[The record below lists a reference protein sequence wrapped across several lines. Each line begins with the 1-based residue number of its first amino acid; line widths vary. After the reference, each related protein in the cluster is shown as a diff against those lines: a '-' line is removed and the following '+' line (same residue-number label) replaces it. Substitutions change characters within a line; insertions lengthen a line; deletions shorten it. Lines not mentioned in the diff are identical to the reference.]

1 MGHAKHPPRADEVR
15 SFLRDRSGA
24 LRQTLSDLIRARTVN
39 PPGDEHLAAKILAQ
53 FCDAEGI
60 PFETFEKAPGRTN
73 VVARVGRGRPRIA
86 VPLHFDVVPAG
97 DGWETDPFEPVVRG
111 DRIIGRGAKDNKG
124 PLAVMMLAAKYL
136 KTREAE
142 LPGTLLL
149 VGAADEEAGSALGMR
164 YLLEECGFEADAAI
178 VPDAGHEMRRVLVGE
193 KGVLFFKVV
202 AEGRQAHGSS
212 PQRGASALWPVVDFL
227 NRIREWRPLDHA
239 PRREPLGRTRGS
251 RRVGRTS
258 DRPEGVEGRP
268 ASAKSDLFTPPTLNV
283 GAIHA
288 GTVPNMVPGRCEAL
302 VDVRY
307 LPGTD
312 VESILAHLRGVL
324 AETAGNAAGPVV
336 RDSLYYRAGVRMR
349 LEVLSDQAPSQV
361 ATDHPLVKVIQR
373 RTEEVTGER
382 PKVFGQSGA
391 SVAKFLVLRGIPAV
405 GFSCGPEGVE
415 HMANE
420 WTSLEELGRFAEVMT
435 LVVWDLMSERV

>member
-15 SFLRDRSGA
+15 SFLRDRRGA
-24 LRQTLSDLIRARTVN
+24 LRQTLSDLIRARTEN
-39 PPGDEHLAAKILAQ
+39 PPGDEHLAAKILTQ
-53 FCDAEGI
+53 FCEAEGI
-60 PFETFEKAPGRTN
+60 PYETFEKEPGRTN
-73 VVARVGRGRPRIA
+73 VVARVGSGRPRIA

-124 PLAVMMLAAKYL
+124 PLAAIMLAAKYL

-142 LPGTLLL
+142 LAGTLLL

-164 YLLEECGFEADAAI
+164 YLLEECSFEADVAI

-212 PQRGASALWPVVDFL
+212 PERGASALWPVVDFL
-227 NRIREWRPLDHA
+227 NRIRDWRP
-239 PRREPLGRTRGS
+239 P
-251 RRVGRTS
+251 
-258 DRPEGVEGRP
+258 
-268 ASAKSDLFTPPTLNV
+268 SAKSDLFTPPTLNV

-302 VDVRY
+302 VDIRY
-307 LPGTD
+307 LPGTA
-312 VESILAHLRGVL
+312 VESILVHLRGIMSEV
-324 AETAGNAAGPVV
+324 AVK
-336 RDSLYYRAGVRMR
+336 SAGVRMR
-349 LEVLSDQAPSQV
+349 LEVVSDQPPSQV

-373 RTEEVTGER
+373 RTEEVTGLR
-382 PKVFGQSGA
+382 PEVFGQSGA
-391 SVAKFLVLRGIPAV
+391 SVAKFLVLRGMAAV

-420 WTSLEELGRFAEVMT
+420 WTSLDELARFAEVMT
-435 LVVWDLMSERV
+435 LVVWDLISEGV

>member
-15 SFLRDRSGA
+15 SFLRDRRGA
-24 LRQTLSDLIRARTVN
+24 LRQTLSDLIRARTEN
-39 PPGDEHLAAKILAQ
+39 PPGDEHLAAKILTQ

-60 PFETFEKAPGRTN
+60 PYETFEKEPGRTN

-86 VPLHFDVVPAG
+86 VPLHLDVVPAG

-111 DRIIGRGAKDNKG
+111 DRLVGRGAKDNKG
-124 PLAVMMLAAKYL
+124 PLAAMMLAAKYL
-136 KTREAE
+136 KTCEAE
-142 LPGTLLL
+142 LPGSLLL

-164 YLLEECGFEADAAI
+164 YLLEECSFEAEAAI
-178 VPDAGHEMRRVLVGE
+178 VPDSGHEMRRVLVGE

-212 PQRGASALWPVVDFL
+212 PERGASALWPVVDFL
-227 NRIREWRPLDHA
+227 ERIREWRPAGA
-239 PRREPLGRTRGS
+239 P
-251 RRVGRTS
+251 
-258 DRPEGVEGRP
+258 
-268 ASAKSDLFTPPTLNV
+268 SDLFTPPTLNV

-302 VDVRY
+302 VDIRY
-307 LPGTD
+307 LPGTG
-312 VESILAHLRGVL
+312 VESILAHLRGIL
-324 AETAGNAAGPVV
+324 LEAAGK
-336 RDSLYYRAGVRMR
+336 SAGVRMR
-349 LEVLSDQAPSQV
+349 LEVISDQAPSQV
-361 ATDHPLVKVIQR
+361 ATDHPLVEVIQR

-382 PKVFGQSGA
+382 PEVFGQSGA
-391 SVAKFLVLRGIPAV
+391 SVAKFLVLRGMPAV

-420 WTSLEELGRFAEVMT
+420 WTSLDELVRFAEVMT
-435 LVVWDLMSERV
+435 LVVWDLMGEGV

>member
-1 MGHAKHPPRADEVR
+1 MRPSASLDPSDMGHAKHPPRADEVR
-15 SFLRDRSGA
+15 SFLRDRRGA
-24 LRQTLSDLIRARTVN
+24 LRQTLSELIRARTVN
-39 PPGDEHLAAKILAQ
+39 PPGDEHLAAKILTQ
-53 FCDAEGI
+53 FCEAEGI
-60 PFETFEKAPGRTN
+60 PYETFEKAPGRTN

-124 PLAVMMLAAKYL
+124 PLAAMMLAAKYL
-136 KTREAE
+136 KMHEAE

-164 YLLEECGFEADAAI
+164 YLLEECSFEAEAAI

-212 PQRGASALWPVVDFL
+212 PQRGASALWPVADFL
-227 NRIREWRPLDHA
+227 NRIRDWRP
-239 PRREPLGRTRGS
+239 P
-251 RRVGRTS
+251 
-258 DRPEGVEGRP
+258 
-268 ASAKSDLFTPPTLNV
+268 SAKSDLFTAPTLNV

-302 VDVRY
+302 VDIRY
-307 LPGTD
+307 LPGTG
-312 VESILAHLRGVL
+312 VESILAHLRGIL
-324 AETAGNAAGPVV
+324 LEAAGK
-336 RDSLYYRAGVRMR
+336 SAGVRMR
-349 LEVLSDQAPSQV
+349 LEVISDQAPSQV
-361 ATDHPLVKVIQR
+361 ATDHPLVEVIQR

-382 PKVFGQSGA
+382 PEVFGQSGA
-391 SVAKFLVLRGIPAV
+391 SVAKFLVLRGMPAV

-420 WTSLEELGRFAEVMT
+420 WTSLDELVRFAEVMT
-435 LVVWDLMSERV
+435 LVVWDLMGEGV

>member
-1 MGHAKHPPRADEVR
+1 MRLFTSLDPSDMGHAKHPPRADEVR
-15 SFLRDRSGA
+15 SFLRDRRGA
-24 LRQTLSDLIRARTVN
+24 LRQTLSDLIRARTEN
-39 PPGDEHLAAKILAQ
+39 PPGDEHLAAKVLTQ
-53 FCDAEGI
+53 FCEAEGI
-60 PFETFEKAPGRTN
+60 PYETFEKEPGRTN
-73 VVARVGRGRPRIA
+73 VVARVGPGSPRRVACGDAPGPRIA

-124 PLAVMMLAAKYL
+124 PLAAMMLVAKYL

-142 LPGTLLL
+142 LAGTLLL

-164 YLLEECGFEADAAI
+164 YLLEECSFEADVAI

-212 PQRGASALWPVVDFL
+212 PERGASALWPVVDFL
-227 NRIREWRPLDHA
+227 NRIRDWRP
-239 PRREPLGRTRGS
+239 P
-251 RRVGRTS
+251 
-258 DRPEGVEGRP
+258 
-268 ASAKSDLFTPPTLNV
+268 SAKSDLFTPPTLNV

-302 VDVRY
+302 VDIRY
-307 LPGTD
+307 LPGTA
-312 VESILAHLRGVL
+312 VESILVHLRGIMSEV
-324 AETAGNAAGPVV
+324 AVK
-336 RDSLYYRAGVRMR
+336 SAGVRMR
-349 LEVLSDQAPSQV
+349 LEVVSDQPPSQV

-373 RTEEVTGER
+373 RTEEVTGLR
-382 PKVFGQSGA
+382 PEVFGQSGA
-391 SVAKFLVLRGIPAV
+391 SVAKFLVLRGMPAV

-420 WTSLEELGRFAEVMT
+420 WTSLDELARFAEVMT
-435 LVVWDLMSERV
+435 LVVWDLISEGV

>member
-1 MGHAKHPPRADEVR
+1 MRPSASLDPSDMGHAKHPPRGDEVR
-15 SFLRDRSGA
+15 SFLRDRRGA

-39 PPGDEHLAAKILAQ
+39 PPGDEHLAAKILTQ
-53 FCDAEGI
+53 FCEAEGI
-60 PFETFEKAPGRTN
+60 PYETFEKEPGRTN

-124 PLAVMMLAAKYL
+124 PLAAMMLVAKYL

-164 YLLEECGFEADAAI
+164 YLLEECSFEADVAI

-212 PQRGASALWPVVDFL
+212 PERGASALWPVVDFL
-227 NRIREWRPLDHA
+227 NRIREWRP
-239 PRREPLGRTRGS
+239 
-251 RRVGRTS
+251 
-258 DRPEGVEGRP
+258 P
-268 ASAKSDLFTPPTLNV
+268 AAKSDLFTPPTLNV
-283 GAIHA
+283 GAIRA

-302 VDVRY
+302 VDIRY
-307 LPGTD
+307 LPGTA
-312 VESILAHLRGVL
+312 VESILVHLRGIMSEV
-324 AETAGNAAGPVV
+324 AVK
-336 RDSLYYRAGVRMR
+336 SAGVRMR
-349 LEVLSDQAPSQV
+349 LEVISDQPPSQV

-373 RTEEVTGER
+373 RTEEVTGLR
-382 PKVFGQSGA
+382 PEVFGQSGA
-391 SVAKFLVLRGIPAV
+391 SVAKFLVLRGMPAV

-420 WTSLEELGRFAEVMT
+420 WTSLDELARFAEVMT
-435 LVVWDLMSERV
+435 LVVWDLMSEGE

>member
-1 MGHAKHPPRADEVR
+1 MRLFTSLDPSDMGHAKHPPRADEVR
-15 SFLRDRSGA
+15 SFLRDRRGD

-39 PPGDEHLAAKILAQ
+39 PPGDEHLAAKVLTQ
-53 FCDAEGI
+53 FCEAEGI
-60 PFETFEKAPGRTN
+60 PYETFEKEPGRTN
-73 VVARVGRGRPRIA
+73 VVARIGPCAASCGGAPGPRVA

-124 PLAVMMLAAKYL
+124 PLAAMMLAAKYL
-136 KTREAE
+136 KTCEAE
-142 LPGTLLL
+142 LGGTFLL

-164 YLLEECGFEADAAI
+164 YLLEECSFEAEAAI
-178 VPDAGHEMRRVLVGE
+178 VPDSGHEMRRVLVGE
-193 KGVLFFKVV
+193 KGVLFLKVV

-212 PQRGASALWPVVDFL
+212 PERGASALWPVVEFL
-227 NRIREWRPLDHA
+227 NRIRDWRPSSA
-239 PRREPLGRTRGS
+239 P
-251 RRVGRTS
+251 
-258 DRPEGVEGRP
+258 
-268 ASAKSDLFTPPTLNV
+268 SDLFTPPTLNV

-302 VDVRY
+302 VDIRY
-307 LPGTD
+307 LPGMD
-312 VESILAHLRGVL
+312 LESILAHLRGIMS
-324 AETAGNAAGPVV
+324 EAAGK
-336 RDSLYYRAGVRMR
+336 SAGVRMR
-349 LEVLSDQAPSQV
+349 LEVISDQAPSQV

-391 SVAKFLVLRGIPAV
+391 SVAKFLVLRGMPAV

-420 WTSLEELGRFAEVMT
+420 WTSLDELGRFAEVMT
-435 LVVWDLMSERV
+435 LVVWDLMSEGE

>member
-1 MGHAKHPPRADEVR
+1 MRLFTSLDPSDMGHAKHPPRADEVR
-15 SFLRDRSGA
+15 SFVRDRVGD
-24 LRQTLSDLIRARTVN
+24 LRQYLSDLIRARTEN
-39 PPGDEHLAAKILAQ
+39 PPGDEHLAAKILTQ
-53 FCDAEGI
+53 FCEAEGI
-60 PFETFEKAPGRTN
+60 HYETFEKAPGRMN

-111 DRIIGRGAKDNKG
+111 DRIVGRGAKDNKG
-124 PLAVMMLAAKYL
+124 PLAAMMLAAKYL
-136 KTREAE
+136 KTHEAE
-142 LPGTLLL
+142 LAGTLLL

-164 YLLEECGFEADAAI
+164 YLLEDCSFEAEAAI

-227 NRIREWRPLDHA
+227 NRIREWRP
-239 PRREPLGRTRGS
+239 
-251 RRVGRTS
+251 
-258 DRPEGVEGRP
+258 P
-268 ASAKSDLFTPPTLNV
+268 AAKSDLFTPPTLNV

-302 VDVRY
+302 VDIRY

-312 VESILAHLRGVL
+312 VENILAHLRGIM
-324 AETAGNAAGPVV
+324 AEAAGKSAGPVV

-349 LEVLSDQAPSQV
+349 LEVISDQPPSQV

-373 RTEEVTGER
+373 RTEEVTGLR
-382 PKVFGQSGA
+382 PEVFGQSGA

-420 WTSLEELGRFAEVMT
+420 WTSLDELGRFAEVMT
-435 LVVWDLMSERV
+435 LVVWDLMSEGE

>member
-1 MGHAKHPPRADEVR
+1 MRLFTSLDPSDMGHAKHPPRADEVR
-15 SFLRDRSGA
+15 SFVRDRVGD
-24 LRQTLSDLIRARTVN
+24 LRQYLSDLIRTRTEN
-39 PPGDEHLAAKILAQ
+39 PPGDEHLAAKILTQ
-53 FCDAEGI
+53 FCEAEGI
-60 PFETFEKAPGRTN
+60 HYETFEKAPGRMN

-111 DRIIGRGAKDNKG
+111 DRIVGRGAKDNKG
-124 PLAVMMLAAKYL
+124 PLAAMMLAAKYL
-136 KTREAE
+136 KMHEAG

-164 YLLEECGFEADAAI
+164 YLLEECSFEAEAAI

-212 PQRGASALWPVVDFL
+212 PERGASALWPVVDFL
-227 NRIREWRPLDHA
+227 NRIREWRP
-239 PRREPLGRTRGS
+239 P
-251 RRVGRTS
+251 
-258 DRPEGVEGRP
+258 
-268 ASAKSDLFTPPTLNV
+268 SAKSDLFTPPTLNV

-302 VDVRY
+302 VDIRY

-312 VESILAHLRGVL
+312 LESMLAHLRGIMSE
-324 AETAGNAAGPVV
+324 AAGKSAGPVV

-349 LEVLSDQAPSQV
+349 LEVISDQPPSQV

-373 RTEEVTGER
+373 RTEEVTGLR
-382 PKVFGQSGA
+382 PEVFGQSGA
-391 SVAKFLVLRGIPAV
+391 SVAKFLVLRGMPAV

-420 WTSLEELGRFAEVMT
+420 WTSLDELVRFAEVMT

>member
-1 MGHAKHPPRADEVR
+1 MRPSASLDPSDMGHAKHPPRADEVR
-15 SFLRDRSGA
+15 SFLRDRRGA
-24 LRQTLSDLIRARTVN
+24 LRQTLSELIRARTVN
-39 PPGDEHLAAKILAQ
+39 PPGDEHLAAKILTQ
-53 FCDAEGI
+53 FCEAEGI
-60 PFETFEKAPGRTN
+60 PYETFEKAPGRTN

-124 PLAVMMLAAKYL
+124 PLAAMMLAAKYL
-136 KTREAE
+136 KMHEAE

-164 YLLEECGFEADAAI
+164 YLLEECSFEAEAAI

-227 NRIREWRPLDHA
+227 NRIRDWRP
-239 PRREPLGRTRGS
+239 P
-251 RRVGRTS
+251 
-258 DRPEGVEGRP
+258 
-268 ASAKSDLFTPPTLNV
+268 SAKSDLFTAPTLNV

-302 VDVRY
+302 VDIRY
-307 LPGTD
+307 LPGTG
-312 VESILAHLRGVL
+312 VESILAHLRGIL
-324 AETAGNAAGPVV
+324 LEAAGK
-336 RDSLYYRAGVRMR
+336 SAGVRMR
-349 LEVLSDQAPSQV
+349 LEVISDQAPSQV
-361 ATDHPLVKVIQR
+361 ATDHPLVEVIQR

-382 PKVFGQSGA
+382 PEVFGQSGA
-391 SVAKFLVLRGIPAV
+391 SVAKFLVLRGMPAV

-420 WTSLEELGRFAEVMT
+420 WTSLDELVRFAEVMT
-435 LVVWDLMSERV
+435 LVVWDLMGEGV

>member
-1 MGHAKHPPRADEVR
+1 MEHAKHPPRAEEVR
-15 SFLRDRSGA
+15 SFLRDRRGD

-39 PPGDEHLAAKILAQ
+39 PPGDEHLAAKILTQ
-53 FCDAEGI
+53 FCEAEGI
-60 PFETFEKAPGRTN
+60 PYETFEKAPGRTN
-73 VVARVGRGRPRIA
+73 VVARVGRGPNPNPNGAGGAGGAGAPGPRIA

-124 PLAVMMLAAKYL
+124 PLAAMMLAAKYL
-136 KTREAE
+136 KTCEAE

-149 VGAADEEAGSALGMR
+149 VGVADEEAGSELGMR
-164 YLLEECGFEADAAI
+164 YLLEECAFEAEAAI

-212 PQRGASALWPVVDFL
+212 PERGASALWPVVDFL

-239 PRREPLGRTRGS
+239 R
-251 RRVGRTS
+251 

-268 ASAKSDLFTPPTLNV
+268 AGAKSDLFTPPTLNV

-312 VESILAHLRGVL
+312 LESILAHLRGIMSEV
-324 AETAGNAAGPVV
+324 AEK
-336 RDSLYYRAGVRMR
+336 SAGVRMR
-349 LEVLSDQAPSQV
+349 LEVVSDQAPSRV

-382 PKVFGQSGA
+382 PEVFGQSGA

-420 WTSLEELGRFAEVMT
+420 WTSLDELVRFAEVMT
-435 LVVWDLMSERV
+435 LVVWDLMSEGV

>member
-1 MGHAKHPPRADEVR
+1 LMSDRCPIPDAADVHTFVEKHAEE
-15 SFLRDRSGA
+15 LENA
-24 LRQTLSDLIRARTVN
+24 LFDLIRARTEN
-39 PPGDEHLAAKILAQ
+39 PPGDEHLAAKILTQ
-53 FCDAEGI
+53 FCEAEGI
-60 PFETFEKAPGRTN
+60 PFETFEKEPGRTN
-73 VVARVGRGRPRIA
+73 VVARVGPVPNPNGTGAPGPRVA

-111 DRIIGRGAKDNKG
+111 DRIVGRGAKDNKG
-124 PLAVMMLAAKYL
+124 PLAAMMLAAKYL
-136 KTREAE
+136 KTHETE

-164 YLLEECGFEADAAI
+164 YLLEECSFEAEAAI

-212 PQRGASALWPVVDFL
+212 PERGASALWPVVEFL
-227 NRIREWRPLDHA
+227 ERIREW
-239 PRREPLGRTRGS
+239 
-251 RRVGRTS
+251 
-258 DRPEGVEGRP
+258 RP

-302 VDVRY
+302 VDIRY

-312 VESILAHLRGVL
+312 VESILSHLRGIM
-324 AETAGNAAGPVV
+324 AETAGKA
-336 RDSLYYRAGVRMR
+336 AGVRMR
-349 LEVLSDQAPSQV
+349 LEVISDQPPSQV
-361 ATDHPLVKVIQR
+361 AADHPLVKVIQR
-373 RTEEVTGER
+373 RTEEVTGVR
-382 PKVFGQSGA
+382 PEVFGQSGA

-420 WTSLEELGRFAEVMT
+420 WTSLDELVRFAEVMT
-435 LVVWDLMSERV
+435 LVVWDLMSEGE

>member
-1 MGHAKHPPRADEVR
+1 MSDRCPIPEAADVHSFVEKHAEE
-15 SFLRDRSGA
+15 LENA
-24 LRQTLSDLIRARTVN
+24 LFDLLRARTVN
-39 PPGDEHLAAKILAQ
+39 PPGDEHLAAKVLTQ
-53 FCDAEGI
+53 FCEAEGI
-60 PFETFEKAPGRTN
+60 PYEIFEKEPGRTN
-73 VVARVGRGRPRIA
+73 VVARIGPGPNPNGAGGAGAPGPRIA

-124 PLAVMMLAAKYL
+124 PLAAMMLAAKYL
-136 KTREAE
+136 KTCEAE

-164 YLLEECGFEADAAI
+164 YLLEECSFEAEAAI

-193 KGVLFFKVV
+193 KGVLFIKVV

-212 PQRGASALWPVVDFL
+212 PERGASALWPVVDFL
-227 NRIREWRPLDHA
+227 NRIRDL
-239 PRREPLGRTRGS
+239 
-251 RRVGRTS
+251 
-258 DRPEGVEGRP
+258 RP
-268 ASAKSDLFTPPTLNV
+268 AGAPSDLFTPPTLNV

-302 VDVRY
+302 VDIRY

-312 VESILAHLRGVL
+312 VESMLAHLRGIMS
-324 AETAGNAAGPVV
+324 EAAGK
-336 RDSLYYRAGVRMR
+336 SAGVRMR
-349 LEVLSDQAPSQV
+349 LEVISDQAPSQV

-373 RTEEVTGER
+373 RTEEVTGLR
-382 PKVFGQSGA
+382 PEVFGQSGA
-391 SVAKFLVLRGIPAV
+391 SVAKFLVLRGMPAV

-435 LVVWDLMSERV
+435 LVVWDLMSEGVCAT

>member
-1 MGHAKHPPRADEVR
+1 MRPLASLDPSDMGHAKHPPRADEVR
-15 SFLRDRSGA
+15 LFLRDRVGD

-39 PPGDEHLAAKILAQ
+39 PPGDEHRAAKILTQ
-53 FCDAEGI
+53 FCEAEGI
-60 PFETFEKAPGRTN
+60 PCETFEKAPGRTN

-86 VPLHFDVVPAG
+86 VPMHFDVVPAG

-124 PLAVMMLAAKYL
+124 PLAAMMLAAKYL
-136 KTREAE
+136 KTCEAE

-164 YLLEECGFEADAAI
+164 YLLDECSFEAEAAI

-227 NRIREWRPLDHA
+227 NRIRDWRPAAA
-239 PRREPLGRTRGS
+239 P
-251 RRVGRTS
+251 
-258 DRPEGVEGRP
+258 
-268 ASAKSDLFTPPTLNV
+268 SDLFTPPTLNV

-312 VESILAHLRGVL
+312 VESILVHLRGIMS
-324 AETAGNAAGPVV
+324 EAAGKA
-336 RDSLYYRAGVRMR
+336 AGVRMR
-349 LEVLSDQAPSQV
+349 LEVISDQTPSQV
-361 ATDHPLVKVIQR
+361 ATDHPLVKAIQR
-373 RTEEVTGER
+373 RTEEVTGAR
-382 PKVFGQSGA
+382 PEVFGQSGA
-391 SVAKFLVLRGIPAV
+391 SVAKFLVLRGMPAV

-415 HMANE
+415 HMADE
-420 WTSLEELGRFAEVMT
+420 WTSLDELARFAEVMT
-435 LVVWDLMSERV
+435 LVVWDLMGEGA

>member
-1 MGHAKHPPRADEVR
+1 MRPSASLDPSDMGHAKHPPRADEVR
-15 SFLRDRSGA
+15 SFLRDRSGD
-24 LRQTLSDLIRARTVN
+24 LRQNLSDLIRARTEN
-39 PPGDEHLAAKILAQ
+39 PPGDEHLAAKILTQ
-53 FCDAEGI
+53 FCEAEGI

-73 VVARVGRGRPRIA
+73 VVARIGRGRPRIA
-86 VPLHFDVVPAG
+86 VPMHFDVVPAG

-124 PLAVMMLAAKYL
+124 PLAAMMLAAKYL

-149 VGAADEEAGSALGMR
+149 VGAADEEAGSTLGMR
-164 YLLEECGFEADAAI
+164 YLLEECSFEAEAAI

-212 PQRGASALWPVVDFL
+212 PERGASALWPVVEFL
-227 NRIREWRPLDHA
+227 ERIREWRPAAA
-239 PRREPLGRTRGS
+239 P
-251 RRVGRTS
+251 
-258 DRPEGVEGRP
+258 
-268 ASAKSDLFTPPTLNV
+268 SDLFTPPTLNV

-312 VESILAHLRGVL
+312 LESILAHLRGIMS
-324 AETAGNAAGPVV
+324 ETAEK
-336 RDSLYYRAGVRMR
+336 SAGVRMR
-349 LEVLSDQAPSQV
+349 LEVISDQPPSQV

-373 RTEEVTGER
+373 RTEEVTGLR
-382 PKVFGQSGA
+382 PEVFGQSGA
-391 SVAKFLVLRGIPAV
+391 SVAKFLVLRGMPAV

-420 WTSLEELGRFAEVMT
+420 WTSLDELARFAEVMT
-435 LVVWDLMSERV
+435 LVVWDLMGEGV

>member
-15 SFLRDRSGA
+15 SFLRDRHGD
-24 LRQTLSDLIRARTVN
+24 LRQTLSDLIRARTEN
-39 PPGDEHLAAKILAQ
+39 PPGDEHRAAKILTQ
-53 FCDAEGI
+53 FCEAEGI
-60 PFETFEKAPGRTN
+60 PCETFEKAPGRTN

-212 PQRGASALWPVVDFL
+212 PERGASALWPVVDFL
-227 NRIREWRPLDHA
+227 NRIRDWRPAAA
-239 PRREPLGRTRGS
+239 P
-251 RRVGRTS
+251 
-258 DRPEGVEGRP
+258 
-268 ASAKSDLFTPPTLNV
+268 SDLFTPPTLNV

-420 WTSLEELGRFAEVMT
+420 WISLDELVRFAEVMT
-435 LVVWDLMSERV
+435 LVVWDLMSEGE

>member
-1 MGHAKHPPRADEVR
+1 MASLDPSDMGHAKHPPCADEVR
-15 SFLRDRSGA
+15 SFLRNFRGA

-39 PPGDEHLAAKILAQ
+39 PPGDEHLAAKILTQ
-53 FCDAEGI
+53 FCEAEGI

-86 VPLHFDVVPAG
+86 VPMHFDVVPAG

-111 DRIIGRGAKDNKG
+111 DRIVGRGAKDNKG
-124 PLAVMMLAAKYL
+124 PLAAMMLAAKYL
-136 KTREAE
+136 KMHEAE
-142 LPGTLLL
+142 LAGTLLL

-164 YLLEECGFEADAAI
+164 YLLEECSFEAEAAI

-193 KGVLFFKVV
+193 KGVLFLKVV

-227 NRIREWRPLDHA
+227 NRIREWRPA
-239 PRREPLGRTRGS
+239 GTP
-251 RRVGRTS
+251 
-258 DRPEGVEGRP
+258 
-268 ASAKSDLFTPPTLNV
+268 SDLFTPPTLNV

-302 VDVRY
+302 VDIRY

-312 VESILAHLRGVL
+312 VESILAHLRGVMSE
-324 AETAGNAAGPVV
+324 AAGKSAGPVV
-336 RDSLYYRAGVRMR
+336 RDALYYRAGVRMR
-349 LEVLSDQAPSQV
+349 LEVISDQPPSRV
-361 ATDHPLVKVIQR
+361 ATDHPLVKAIQR
-373 RTEEVTGER
+373 RTEEVTGAR
-382 PKVFGQSGA
+382 PEVFGQSGA

-420 WTSLEELGRFAEVMT
+420 WTSLDELLRFAEVMT
-435 LVVWDLMSERV
+435 LVVWDLMGEGV

>member
-1 MGHAKHPPRADEVR
+1 MRPFASVDPSDMGHAKHPPRADEVR
-15 SFLRDRSGA
+15 SFLRDRHGD

-227 NRIREWRPLDHA
+227 NRIREWRPA
-239 PRREPLGRTRGS
+239 
-251 RRVGRTS
+251 
-258 DRPEGVEGRP
+258 GVP
-268 ASAKSDLFTPPTLNV
+268 SDLFTPPTLNV

-302 VDVRY
+302 VDIRY

-312 VESILAHLRGVL
+312 LESILAHLRGIMS
-324 AETAGNAAGPVV
+324 EAAGK
-336 RDSLYYRAGVRMR
+336 SAGVRMR
-349 LEVLSDQAPSQV
+349 LEVTSDQPPSQV
-361 ATDHPLVKVIQR
+361 ATGHPLVKVIQR
-373 RTEEVTGER
+373 RTEEVTGLR
-382 PKVFGQSGA
+382 PEVFGQSGA

-420 WTSLEELGRFAEVMT
+420 WISLDELVRFAEVMT
-435 LVVWDLMSERV
+435 LVVWDLMSEGE

>member
-15 SFLRDRSGA
+15 SFVRDRVGD
-24 LRQTLSDLIRARTVN
+24 LRQTLSDLIRARSVN
-39 PPGDEHLAAKILAQ
+39 PPGDEHLSAKVLTQ
-53 FCDAEGI
+53 FCEAEGI

-73 VVARVGRGRPRIA
+73 VVARVGPGPNGAGAPGPRVA
-86 VPLHFDVVPAG
+86 VPMHFDVVPAG

-124 PLAVMMLAAKYL
+124 PLAAMMLAAKYL

-164 YLLEECGFEADAAI
+164 YLLDECSFEAEAAV
-178 VPDAGHEMRRVLVGE
+178 VPDAGHGMRRVLVGE

-227 NRIREWRPLDHA
+227 NRIRDWRPA
-239 PRREPLGRTRGS
+239 G
-251 RRVGRTS
+251 
-258 DRPEGVEGRP
+258 
-268 ASAKSDLFTPPTLNV
+268 AKSDLFTPPTLNV

-312 VESILAHLRGVL
+312 VESILAHLRGIMS
-324 AETAGNAAGPVV
+324 EAAGKA
-336 RDSLYYRAGVRMR
+336 AGVRMR
-349 LEVLSDQAPSQV
+349 LEVVSDQAPSQV
-361 ATDHPLVKVIQR
+361 PVDHPLVKVIQR
-373 RTEEVTGER
+373 RTEEVTGAR
-382 PKVFGQSGA
+382 PEVFGQSGA
-391 SVAKFLVLRGIPAV
+391 SVAKFLVLRGMPAV

-420 WTSLEELGRFAEVMT
+420 WTSLEELGRFAEVMA

>member
-15 SFLRDRSGA
+15 SFLRDRRGA
-24 LRQTLSDLIRARTVN
+24 LRQTLSDLIRARTEN
-39 PPGDEHLAAKILAQ
+39 PPGDEHLAAKILTQ
-53 FCDAEGI
+53 FCDDEGI
-60 PFETFEKAPGRTN
+60 PYETFEKEPGRTN
-73 VVARVGRGRPRIA
+73 VVARVGPGSPRRVACGDAPGPRVA

-97 DGWETDPFEPVVRG
+97 DGWETDPFEAVVRG
-111 DRIIGRGAKDNKG
+111 DRIVGRGAKDNKG
-124 PLAVMMLAAKYL
+124 PLAAMMLAAKYL
-136 KTREAE
+136 KTCEAE

-164 YLLEECGFEADAAI
+164 YLLEECSFEAEAAI

-193 KGVLFFKVV
+193 KGVLFLKVV

-212 PQRGASALWPVVDFL
+212 PQRGASALWPVVEFL
-227 NRIREWRPLDHA
+227 ERIREWRPTGA
-239 PRREPLGRTRGS
+239 P
-251 RRVGRTS
+251 
-258 DRPEGVEGRP
+258 
-268 ASAKSDLFTPPTLNV
+268 SDLFTAPTLNV

-302 VDVRY
+302 VDIRY

-312 VESILAHLRGVL
+312 LESMLAHLRGIM
-324 AETAGNAAGPVV
+324 AEAGAK
-336 RDSLYYRAGVRMR
+336 SAGVRMR
-349 LEVLSDQAPSQV
+349 LEVISDQAPSQV

-373 RTEEVTGER
+373 RTEEVTGLR
-382 PKVFGQSGA
+382 PEVYGQSGA
-391 SVAKFLVLRGIPAV
+391 SVAKFLVLRGMPAV

-435 LVVWDLMSERV
+435 LVVWDLMSEGV